1 MTSRPPSSAEAR
13 SRARWR
19 AAAARLAAVSGTLAE
34 RFSQHTSPF
43 VARVDAGRL
52 EAWAAAGLRLWAEAG
67 WRGERLAHE
76 LFASAGTALPLL
88 AADDVGRWTALA
100 LHCAGQVDEATF
112 LRTLPV
118 AIGAWDDGLR
128 AAWLDGALSLPPRLA
143 LVAYRDL
150 PAVLERSTAE
160 VRPVLLAAWRAAAAD
175 GAAT

>member
-13 SRARWR
+13 ARGRWR

-34 RFSQHTSPF
+34 RFSQHTARF

-52 EAWAAAGLRLWAEAG
+52 DAWADAGLRLRAEAG

-100 LHCAGQVDEATF
+100 LHCAEEGDEATF
-112 LRTLPV
+112 LRALPGV
-118 AIGAWDDGLR
+118 IGGWEGGVR
-128 AAWLDGALSLPPRLA
+128 AARLDGALSLRPRLA
-143 LVAYRDL
+143 PVADRRL
-150 PAVLERSTAE
+150 PRG
-160 VRPVLLAAWRAAAAD
+160 PD
-175 GAAT
+175 